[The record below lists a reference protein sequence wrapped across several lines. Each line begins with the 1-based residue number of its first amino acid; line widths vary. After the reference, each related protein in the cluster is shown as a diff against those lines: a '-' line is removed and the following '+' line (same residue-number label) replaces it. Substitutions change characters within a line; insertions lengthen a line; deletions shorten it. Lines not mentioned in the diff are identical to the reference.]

1 VTIGQLTSVLE
12 ANQKFAESFDKGELE
27 IPPARNIAVLTCIDA
42 RIDPAKALGLEIGD
56 AHVIRNAGGRATDDA
71 VRSLLIS
78 SWLLGTREFLVIH
91 HTDCGMAK
99 FTDEAVA
106 EIIAER
112 CGEDVSELD
121 FLTFRD
127 LDQSV
132 RDDVDRIRSL
142 SQIPADAT
150 VSGHVYDV
158 RTGPC
163 GSWCRPS
170 SRPRGTVLRSQPG
183 GPDGCSP
190 PGPPSVVV
198 GSMRCSTRIWVRG

>member
-1 VTIGQLTSVLE
+1 MGQLTAVVE
-12 ANQKFAESFDKGELE
+12 ANQRFAASFDKGELE

-42 RIDPAKALGLEIGD
+42 RIDPAKALGFDIGD

-91 HTDCGMAK
+91 HTDCGMEK
-99 FTDEAVA
+99 FTDEAMT
-106 EIIAER
+106 EIITQR
-112 CGEDVSELD
+112 GGQDVSHLD

-132 RDDVDRIRSL
+132 RDDVDRIRSV

-158 RTGPC
+158 RTG
-163 GSWCRPS
+163 
-170 SRPRGTVLRSQPG
+170 TLRE
-183 GPDGCSP
+183 
-190 PGPPSVVV
+190 VVPAE
-198 GSMRCSTRIWVRG
+198 